1 MLCTAWTCATGMKL
15 STWAGKRKFLH
26 LKLETYRELQIVAR
40 PDCCNTGILRAT
52 HKHPQSPV
60 QWGTH
65 RSLIQVNVTNLQ
77 ALFQESR
84 AVVAQAA
91 VSTAKGCVT
100 ACQCVPFVSMGNVAH
115 TSTVH
120 IRFLLF
126 VKHEGRVF
134 VENIWKLCIHAW
146 CYILSSSFLHLH
158 HAIDWIHVH

>member
-1 MLCTAWTCATGMKL
+1 M
-15 STWAGKRKFLH
+15 
-26 LKLETYRELQIVAR
+26 
-40 PDCCNTGILRAT
+40 
-52 HKHPQSPV
+52 
-60 QWGTH
+60 
-65 RSLIQVNVTNLQ
+65 TNLQ

-100 ACQCVPFVSMGNVAH
+100 ACQCVPFVYMGNVAH

-120 IRFLLF
+120 VRFLLF
-126 VKHEGRVF
+126 VKHEGRAF
-134 VENIWKLCIHAW
+134 VENYVYMHGASW